1 MSENKTEALEQE
13 EVVSENTQEVT
24 QESNDTQVDEASYPG
39 AGKDKQPKEK
49 ASASAADTGV
59 DNKKV
64 DGPKPNFTKGV
75 PTAKKRPADKGG
87 VSESSSKMA
96 LIKSIYNKLDEM
108 SKEEVAEV
116 LGALEG
122 VEQEENVISE
132 EEIYQSLLDEGYTEE
147 EIEQMSEEKMTEL
160 IEKITSAKI
169 EEQEIQNSALNQEE
183 FEANLADDVQALIE
197 GEELSDDFKEK
208 AATIFEA
215 AVFARVNEEITTR
228 VEKLEE
234 QYKVEL
240 DEAIENNKKE
250 MVERVDDF
258 MNYVVK
264 EWMQENE
271 LAIEKGIRS
280 EIVEDF
286 MVGLKNLF
294 VEHYIDI
301 PDEKVDLVDDLF
313 TKVEDLEES
322 LNQEIDKNIHTN
334 KELREYKKLDALY
347 TVSEGLTDV
356 QVEKM
361 QKLAEGI
368 EYETEEQYADK
379 LQTIKE
385 NYFPT
390 KEQQETLNEETSAQ
404 TQDDMEV
411 VNEESEDEVAFEG
424 APESIRRYA
433 DAISRTIKK

>member
-24 QESNDTQVDEASYPG
+24 QESNEAQVDEASYPG
-39 AGKDKQPKEK
+39 AGKDKMPMEK
-49 ASASAADTGV
+49 ASASASDTGV
-59 DNKKV
+59 NNEKA

-75 PTAKKRPADKGG
+75 PSAKKRPADKGG

-132 EEIYQSLLDEGYTEE
+132 EEIYQALLDEGYTEE
-147 EIEQMSEEKMTEL
+147 EIEQMSEEKMSEL
-160 IEKITSAKI
+160 IEKITSAKV

-197 GEELSDDFKEK
+197 GEELSDEFKEK

-240 DEAIENNKKE
+240 EEAVESNKKE

-322 LNQEIDKNIHTN
+322 LNQEIDKNIQTN

-390 KEQQETLNEETSAQ
+390 KEQQETLNEETSVQ

-411 VNEESEDEVAFEG
+411 VNEESEAEVAFEG

>member
-39 AGKDKQPKEK
+39 AGKDKQPMEK

-59 DNKKV
+59 DNQKV

-75 PTAKKRPADKGG
+75 PTAKKRPADKTG

-108 SKEEVAEV
+108 TKDEVAEV

-122 VEQEENVISE
+122 VEEEEVISE
-132 EEIYQSLLDEGYTEE
+132 EDIYQALLDEGYTEE

-160 IEKITSAKI
+160 IEKITSQKV
-169 EEQEIQNSALNQEE
+169 EEQEIQKSALNQEE
-183 FEANLADDVQALIE
+183 FETNLADDVQALIE
-197 GEELSDDFKEK
+197 GEELSDEFKEK

-215 AVFARVNEEITTR
+215 AVFARVNEEITNR

-240 DEAIENNKKE
+240 EEAVEGNKKE

-322 LNQEIDKNIHTN
+322 LNQEIDKNIQTN

-390 KEQQETLNEETSAQ
+390 KEQQETLNEETSVQ

-411 VNEESEDEVAFEG
+411 VNEESEAEVAFEG

>member
-1 MSENKTEALEQE
+1 MT
-13 EVVSENTQEVT
+13 
-24 QESNDTQVDEASYPG
+24 
-39 AGKDKQPKEK
+39 KD
-49 ASASAADTGV
+49 
-59 DNKKV
+59 
-64 DGPKPNFTKGV
+64 
-75 PTAKKRPADKGG
+75 
-87 VSESSSKMA
+87 
-96 LIKSIYNKLDEM
+96 
-108 SKEEVAEV
+108 EVAEV

-122 VEQEENVISE
+122 VEEEEVISE
-132 EEIYQSLLDEGYTEE
+132 EDIYQALLDEGYTEE

-160 IEKITSAKI
+160 IEKITSQKV
-169 EEQEIQNSALNQEE
+169 EEQEIQKSALNQEE
-183 FEANLADDVQALIE
+183 FETNLADDVQALIE
-197 GEELSDDFKEK
+197 GEELSDEFKEK

-240 DEAIENNKKE
+240 EEAVESNKKE

-286 MVGLKNLF
+286 MVGLINLF

-322 LNQEIDKNIHTN
+322 LNQEIDKNIQTN

-390 KEQQETLNEETSAQ
+390 KEQQETLNEETSVQ

-411 VNEESEDEVAFEG
+411 VNEESEAEVAFEG

>member
-39 AGKDKQPKEK
+39 AGKDKQPMEK

-59 DNKKV
+59 DNQKV

-75 PTAKKRPADKGG
+75 PTAKKRPADKTG

-108 SKEEVAEV
+108 TKDEVAEV

-122 VEQEENVISE
+122 VEEEEVISE
-132 EEIYQSLLDEGYTEE
+132 EEIYQALLDEGYTEE

-160 IEKITSAKI
+160 IEKLTSQKV
-169 EEQEIQNSALNQEE
+169 EEQEIQKSALNQEE

-215 AVFARVNEEITTR
+215 AVFARVNEEITNR

-240 DEAIENNKKE
+240 EEAVEVNKKE

-322 LNQEIDKNIHTN
+322 LNQEIDKNIQTN

-356 QVEKM
+356 ETEKM

-368 EYETEEQYADK
+368 EYETEELYAEK

-385 NYFPT
+385 NYFPS
-390 KEQQETLNEETSAQ
+390 KEQQQTLTEDTSVQ

-411 VNEESEDEVAFEG
+411 INEEGGDEVALAET
-424 APESIRRYA
+424 PDSIRRYA
-433 DAISRTIKK
+433 DAISRTLKK

>member
-39 AGKDKQPKEK
+39 AGKDKQPMEK
-49 ASASAADTGV
+49 APASAADTGV
-59 DNKKV
+59 DNQKV

-75 PTAKKRPADKGG
+75 PTAKKRPADKTG

-108 SKEEVAEV
+108 TKDEVAEV

-122 VEQEENVISE
+122 VEEEEVISE
-132 EEIYQSLLDEGYTEE
+132 EDIYQALLDEGYTEE

-160 IEKITSAKI
+160 IEKITSQKV
-169 EEQEIQNSALNQEE
+169 EEQEIQKSALNQEE

-215 AVFARVNEEITTR
+215 AVFARVNEEITNR

-240 DEAIENNKKE
+240 EEAVESNKKE

-322 LNQEIDKNIHTN
+322 LNQEIDKNIQTN

-390 KEQQETLNEETSAQ
+390 KEQQETLNEETSVQ

-411 VNEESEDEVAFEG
+411 VNEESEAEVAFEG